1 MKIGQIFSKNMRTK
15 KAISGLIL
23 IGVAALAVS
32 GLLIAAAP
40 KPAQPERPA
49 NAVGYYT
56 KNGQTFWIV
65 PGGDIDVTIGNYTP
79 SQLEALYPMAAADEA
94 KIVHPI
100 PAGPVIIDG
109 VKYKP
114 EDIGLFNGKRLHF
127 ITGSDGNLYAFTTS
141 EGLEEFIKNDLV
153 KPQTIKSSANAVDSI
168 FFTDVW
174 YAGESVGLQPGTGL
188 TELSPL
194 GFDNAISSVK
204 ASPSS
209 SFTFLYD
216 LPGYLG
222 DSFTMQGGSNH
233 SMLLFEGWN
242 DRASSVYVSFF

>member
-15 KAISGLIL
+15 KSILGLML
-23 IGVAALAVS
+23 LTVGVLAVS
-32 GLLIAAAP
+32 GLLMAAAP
-40 KPAQPERPA
+40 QSAQPERPA

-56 KNGQTFWIV
+56 KNGQTVWIV
-65 PGGDIDVTIGNYTP
+65 PSGNIDVTSGNFTP
-79 SQLEALYPMAAADEA
+79 AQLEALHPMAAADEA
-94 KIVHPI
+94 KIVHAI
-100 PAGPVIIDG
+100 PSGPVIIDG

-114 EDIGLFNGKRLHF
+114 EDISLFNGKRLHF
-127 ITGSDGNLYAFTTS
+127 ITGSDGNLYAFTKAQ
-141 EGLEEFIKNDLV
+141 GLEEFIQKDLA
-153 KPQTIKSSANAVDSI
+153 KSQTIKISTTAADSI
-168 FFTDVW
+168 YYTDAW

-188 TELSPL
+188 ADLSPI

-204 ASPSS
+204 ASPASA
-209 SFTFLYD
+209 FTYIYD

-242 DRASSVYVSFF
+242 DRASSLYVSF

>member
-23 IGVAALAVS
+23 IGGAALAVS

-49 NAVGYYT
+49 NVVGFYT
-56 KNGQTFWIV
+56 KNGQTIWIV
-65 PGGDIDVTIGNYTP
+65 PGGDIDVTIGKYTP
-79 SQLEALYPMAAADEA
+79 SQLEALHPMAAVDEA
-94 KIVHPI
+94 KIVHSI
-100 PAGPVIIDG
+100 PAESVIIDG
-109 VKYKP
+109 VTYKP
-114 EDIGLFNGKRLHF
+114 EDISVFNGKRLHF
-127 ITGSDGNLYAFTTS
+127 ITGSDGNLYAFTTT
-141 EGLEEFIKNDLV
+141 EGLEEFIQKDLV
-153 KPQTIKSSANAVDSI
+153 KPQTIESNATATDSI
-168 FFTDVW
+168 FYTDVW

-188 TELSPL
+188 ADLSPV

-204 ASPSS
+204 ASPAS

-216 LPGYLG
+216 LPNYLG
-222 DSFTMQGGSNH
+222 DSFAMQGGSNH

-242 DRASSVYVSFF
+242 DRASSIYVSFF